1 MAEEKNNDTP
11 ELSPLAEAF
20 ENRQKEAAKATYG
33 DVIKSG
39 GIRILAGPAQAFLG
53 SAETAGLVDKGST
66 ANFTR
71 AVLEAEKMGE
81 MDLAQTL
88 VRDTLAQG
96 IPIAAEIY
104 ATRGRTLL
112 QSLKPSAAIG
122 GMGGYYTFVEDPEQA
137 AGVSSARMYNM
148 IIGAVAGPATLA
160 VMGPTG
166 KLLSSIPGIRGALD
180 VAGPD
185 IRPSEAVRETGAELI
200 EAAGQRGITISPG
213 VATNDAALVAEEL
226 RRNALINPVF
236 ARFLGDKVG
245 SNATSLEALIDDLVN
260 TILPEG
266 KEQIGKAIDDA
277 YIRVDVEDRIPQESL
292 PLYDTLRNEDVVQKA
307 ISNIKN
313 TTGLSSEFNNLHPL
327 SVGRINMI
335 VKNLEAMIE
344 SAPKDAA
351 QKMIAA
357 KRRLQEFGDNVS
369 PSYKE
374 ARAMTQRKKTALTVE
389 QAMQKGGDGVN
400 PVVPYQFRVQSF
412 VNAFENLEAKKALD
426 TAIENLPSGPA
437 QKEARAKFNMLIE
450 LIPRVAEMDKL
461 IKAKLGDDPEELS
474 RRAGITPAATY
485 SFLNFLN
492 INNDRKFIEFIL
504 DPNKSVARLREIMPK
519 RNTAPEEFLRTF
531 GIWVKENFDEYGD
544 IITPPEAMSKEEED
558 RITKASTSSKSKTY
572 QRLLRSGKLEE
583 LREKNPRVY
592 EQLLESTRQTAIV

>member
-1 MAEEKNNDTP
+1 MAKQ
-11 ELSPLAEAF
+11 LSILDEALAES
-20 ENRQKEAAKATYG
+20 QKEAEKATYG

-39 GIRILAGPAQAFLG
+39 GIRVLAGPAQAFLG

-81 MDLAQTL
+81 MDFAQTL

-122 GMGGYYTFVEDPEQA
+122 AYGGYYTFVENPEQA
-137 AGVSSARMYNM
+137 AGISSARMYNT
-148 IIGAVAGPATLA
+148 IIGGAAGPAALA
-160 VMGPTG
+160 IMGPTG
-166 KLLSSIPGIRGALD
+166 QLLSSIPGIRGALD

-200 EAAGQRGITISPG
+200 EAAGQRGISISPG
-213 VATNDAALVAEEL
+213 VATGDASLVAEEL
-226 RRNALINPVF
+226 KRGTVIKPVF

-245 SNATSLEALIDDLVN
+245 SNATSLEGLIDDLVN

-266 KEQIGKAIDDA
+266 KKQIGKAIDDA
-277 YIRVDVEDRIPQESL
+277 YVRVDNELIPQESL
-292 PLYDTLRNEDVVQKA
+292 PLYDTLRSEDVVQQA
-307 ISNIKN
+307 IAGIKG
-313 TTGLSSEFNNLHPL
+313 TTGLSSEFNSLHPL

-335 VKNLEAMIE
+335 SKRLESMIQT
-344 SAPKDAA
+344 APSDAA

-357 KRRLQEFGDNVS
+357 KRRIQGFADDIS

-374 ARAMTQRKKTALTVE
+374 ARAMTQRKKSAIAVE
-389 QAMQKGGDGVN
+389 QAMQKGGDGVDSI
-400 PVVPYQFRVQSF
+400 VPYQFRVQSF
-412 VNAFENLEAKKALD
+412 VNAFENLEAKKELD
-426 TAIENLPSGPA
+426 KAIEYLPSGPA

-461 IKAKLGDDPEELS
+461 IKAKLGDDPEDLA
-474 RRAGITPAATY
+474 RRAGLTPAAAY

-531 GIWVKENFDEYGD
+531 GIWFKENFDEYD
-544 IITPPEAMSKEEED
+544 QTMTVPQVMSTQEENK
-558 RITKASTSSKSKTY
+558 ISKASNSSRSRTY
-572 QRLLRSGKLEE
+572 QRLLQSGKLEE
-583 LREKNPRVY
+583 LQEKNPRIY
-592 EQLLESTRQTAIV
+592 QQLLESTRQTAMV